1 MLELRHM
8 NFEGRDSTRDSD
20 SMAASDVWEASEPAS
35 RAVRKTQCPGC
46 VAGRSGSLRL
56 TSPCIALPG
65 REHPPWNQRMTATAH
80 GWRSSDLAC

>member
-35 RAVRKTQCPGC
+35 RAVRKTQWPGC
-46 VAGRSGSLRL
+46 VAAPARLALRRA
-56 TSPCIALPG
+56 PRERAPALESEDDS
-65 REHPPWNQRMTATAH
+65 RCSR
-80 GWRSSDLAC
+80 LAEQ

>member
-35 RAVRKTQCPGC
+35 RAVRKTQWPR
-46 VAGRSGSLRL
+46 ARRRSGSLRPASR
-56 TSPCIALPG
+56 SPGESTRLGIG
-65 REHPPWNQRMTATAH
+65 
-80 GWRSSDLAC
+80 G